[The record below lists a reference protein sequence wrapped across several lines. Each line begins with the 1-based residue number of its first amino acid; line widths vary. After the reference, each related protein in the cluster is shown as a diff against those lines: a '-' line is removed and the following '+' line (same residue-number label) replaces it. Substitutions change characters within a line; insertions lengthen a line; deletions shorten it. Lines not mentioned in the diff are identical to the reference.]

1 MCCFE
6 FFFMFNSC
14 NTLIAQFRLIRF
26 SFILFMI
33 HMMHIQIS
41 NLMWCMDHMLFNSRT
56 QINLDCHVLQV
67 QACWSC
73 LDLDRT
79 RYHAVD
85 AGFWIVLELVI
96 RWIRFQFNLID
107 LSSLAMFV
115 PSPRNPIRLYS
126 RIRQFYHEWNVFI
139 SFVLN
144 IVCF

>member
-1 MCCFE
+1 MCFFE
-6 FFFMFNSC
+6 FCFMFNSC

-26 SFILFMI
+26 GFMLFTI
-33 HMMHIQIS
+33 HMMHVQIFNS
-41 NLMWCMDHMLFNSRT
+41 MWCMDHMLFNSRT
-56 QINLDCHVLQV
+56 QINLDCHVLRV

-79 RYHAVD
+79 GYHAVD
-85 AGFWIVLELVI
+85 VGFWIVLELVI

-115 PSPRNPIRLYS
+115 PSSRNPIRLYN

-139 SFVLN
+139 SFILN
-144 IVCF
+144 NVCF